1 MGCFVC
7 NTAIDLAPQD
17 PEVQRNVLNYF
28 DWMRC
33 SFAKALQRAIQQG
46 DLSPDFDIDHY
57 AQFLVGTFEG
67 VVVMARAGANIT
79 FIDALLKTASTGLG
93 LPWEEAPQS

>member
-1 MGCFVC
+1 
-7 NTAIDLAPQD
+7 
-17 PEVQRNVLNYF
+17 
-28 DWMRC
+28 MRC